1 MAGRGTTDEDFIA
14 DEQLTLAGEDERL
27 PWLESGEEDD
37 EETGVDTGRIVGFA
51 MFAALALAALVVG
64 IWWFGQRG
72 SEPELVA
79 DGSTIPAPPGPYKTR
94 PTDPGGKT
102 FEGTGNLAPAVGE
115 GKETEGRIAE
125 SNVPVPSIDTP
136 KPGETPTP
144 AASAAA
150 PSGGV
155 PVQVGAIALEPQP
168 GQPETEHTDEDRRKT
183 ADHQKIAILLGD
195 GSPVALDGD
204 TERKAFRMTLYDE
217 RVALVRFR
225 ALLAFGVCG
234 NHIAA
239 IENDANA
246 AAPVA
251 AFEIGIRQKR
261 LRWNARRD

>member
-125 SNVPVPSIDTP
+125 SNVPAPSIDTP

-155 PVQVGAIALEPQP
+155 PVQVGAYNSKDAAEAGWQRLTGQTEKLNGVSHRVVQGQADIGTVYRLQAIAGSAAAASQLCAAL
-168 GQPETEHTDEDRRKT
+168 K
-183 ADHQKIAILLGD
+183 GD
-195 GSPVALDGD
+195 GVACQ
-204 TERKAFRMTLYDE
+204 
-217 RVALVRFR
+217 V
-225 ALLAFGVCG
+225 
-234 NHIAA
+234 
-239 IENDANA
+239 
-246 AAPVA
+246 
-251 AFEIGIRQKR
+251 KR
-261 LRWNARRD
+261 